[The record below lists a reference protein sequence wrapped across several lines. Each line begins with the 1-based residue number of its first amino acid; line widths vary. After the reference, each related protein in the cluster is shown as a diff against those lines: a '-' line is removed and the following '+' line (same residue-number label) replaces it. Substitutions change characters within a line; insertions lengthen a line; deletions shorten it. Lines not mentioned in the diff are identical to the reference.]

1 MENQLQRRTDLI
13 PNLVSVT
20 QAYAQHEKELI
31 SLLVQ
36 SRQAYLQGGVMK
48 MSDVTTIEIE
58 ALIDGRDLLIID
70 DDTLQWQHLDFAAV
84 GRHEGR
90 NEPTAISTTLDGV
103 TVMDRVE
110 WFPEWSAPPP
120 DEIRREEFSS
130 IFSGLM
136 PALPPS
142 DFSVSL
148 NAIEA
153 RNAITIAEFPSEEND
168 FSIIVDFNDNPIGG
182 STTYIAELTMIPLN
196 PLFDTL
202 TVDTL
207 VDEDD
212 GDLSPGDVSLREAIS
227 FVNPGGTIDF
237 DASLASADVG
247 LGSGTIGLELG
258 ELVIDKN
265 LTINGLGA
273 DELTVSGNNDSRVF
287 KIDDSNESN
296 QIEVVIDGLTI
307 TDGSADFGAGIF
319 NRENLTVTSSVIRN
333 NLATADGSALF
344 NVSSGTVEVSNS
356 TLGNNLA
363 EFRGGGISNGSFD
376 FDIDG
381 GTVTINNSTIIDILT
396 RPEVR
401 GFWGQATL
409 AI

>member
-1 MENQLQRRTDLI
+1 
-13 PNLVSVT
+13 
-20 QAYAQHEKELI
+20 
-31 SLLVQ
+31 
-36 SRQAYLQGGVMK
+36 MK

-103 TVMDRVE
+103 TVMERVE

-130 IFSGLM
+130 IFSGLI

-148 NAIEA
+148 NVIEA

-247 LGSGTIGLELG
+247 FGSGTIGLEMG
-258 ELVIDKN
+258 ELVINKN
-265 LTINGLGA
+265 LTITGLGA
-273 DELTVSGNNDSRVF
+273 DDLTVSGNNNSRVF

-296 QIEVVIDGLTI
+296 QIEVVLDGLTI
-307 TDGSADFGAGIF
+307 TEGNAFDDGGGIF
-319 NRENLTVTSSVIRN
+319 NRETLTVN
-333 NLATADGSALF
+333 NTTIS
-344 NVSSGTVEVSNS
+344 SNS
-356 TLGNNLA
+356 AIN
-363 EFRGGGISNGSFD
+363 GGGISNNYEGTVVVTNSSITDNFAHSYG
-376 FDIDG
+376 DG
-381 GTVTINNSTIIDILT
+381 GGISNDGAIVNISDNSRISNNNSNCPNSYNDMQSGSNGK
-396 RPEVR
+396 P
-401 GFWGQATL
+401 
-409 AI
+409 AIAG